1 MLRLATFIL
10 FATVCQL
17 SLNAAEGGFCR
28 KCEVMKD
35 YYKKNPSKYKYY
47 EDYLK
52 EVDEKGADS
61 ANPSAENLPPDVKFI
76 MEQEKVGS
84 QKVEKKKP

>member
-10 FATVCQL
+10 FATICQL

-35 YYKKNPSKYKYY
+35 YYKKNPTKFKYY

-52 EVDEKGADS
+52 ESEEKGADS
-61 ANPSAENLPPDVKFI
+61 SKSSDNLPSDVKLI
-76 MEQEKVGS
+76 MEQEKVGM
-84 QKVEKKKP
+84 QPKAQ